1 MHTIGVAIWIAAALA
16 WIYGAHHYWVFYDK
30 FERGR
35 MAGKI
40 PSGLQRPRMG
50 IVWLIA
56 SAGVVPG
63 AEAHR
68 RKFMFA
74 LALFVGLLI
83 AFVLLTGLQHAGV
96 SL

>member
-1 MHTIGVAIWIAAALA
+1 MHAIGVAIWIGAALA
-16 WIYGAHHYWVFYDK
+16 WIYGAYHYWVFYDK

-50 IVWLIA
+50 IAWLIA
-56 SAGVVPG
+56 SAGVVPEG
-63 AEAHR
+63 ELHR
-68 RKFMFA
+68 RKFMRAF
-74 LALFVGLLI
+74 ALFVGLLI
-83 AFVLLTGLQHAGV
+83 AFALLTGLQQAGV